1 MADAIGIANSALRKI
16 GAGRIS
22 AFDDGDKNA
31 NAVSDLYDPLRLEL
45 LRAHNWNFAARWT
58 KLARL
63 SGTPAAGFRYFFALP
78 SDWVRTIQVADNDAG
93 VGDVDY
99 REESDGTAL
108 RIACSSEE
116 VWARC
121 VTDVSD
127 ANRMTPDFREALA
140 CALARDLAIPIA
152 QSNTLREEMK
162 DAVDKALRRAKSTD
176 AISDRPEPRRS
187 GSWASIRSG
196 GLDRPGGA

>member
-1 MADAIGIANSALRKI
+1 MADQVGIANSALRKI
-16 GAGRIS
+16 GAGRIN

-31 NAVSDLYDPLRLEL
+31 NAVAELYDPLRLEL
-45 LRAHNWNFAARWT
+45 LRAHNWNFAARWM

-63 SGTPAAGFRYFFALP
+63 SGAPAAGFQYFYALP
-78 SDWVRTIQVADNDAG
+78 ADWVRTILVADNDAG
-93 VGDVDY
+93 EADVDY

-108 RIACSSEE
+108 RIACSAGE

-121 VTDVSD
+121 VLDVSD
-127 ANRMTPDFREALA
+127 PNQMTPDFREALA

-162 DAVDKALRRAKSTD
+162 DAAERAVRRAKSTD
-176 AISDRPEPRRS
+176 AISDKPEPRQA
-187 GSWASIRSG
+187 GSWAAIRSG
-196 GLDRPGGA
+196 RIGTGA